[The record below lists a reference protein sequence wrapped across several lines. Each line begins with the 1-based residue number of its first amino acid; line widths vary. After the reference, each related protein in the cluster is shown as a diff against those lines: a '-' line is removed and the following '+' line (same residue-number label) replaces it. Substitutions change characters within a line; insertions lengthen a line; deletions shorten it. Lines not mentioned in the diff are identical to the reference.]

1 MASSLDMN
9 EPTLASLLGLPDD
22 DDDPAEP
29 PQTLCG
35 RPLPPWTQ
43 ILAEAGIAESPGY
56 RETCELM
63 RGRRLRD

>member
-1 MASSLDMN
+1 MS
-9 EPTLASLLGLPDD
+9 EPTLADLLGLPDD
-22 DDDPAEP
+22 NDDYPPGPP

-35 RPLPPWTQ
+35 NNLPPWTQ

>member
-1 MASSLDMN
+1 MGSPRTGERCMN
-9 EPTLASLLGLPDD
+9 APEPTLASLLGLPDD
-22 DDDPAEP
+22 NPA

-43 ILAEAGIAESPGY
+43 ILAEAGIPESPGY

-63 RGRRLRD
+63 RRLRD

>member
-1 MASSLDMN
+1 VTP
-9 EPTLASLLGLPDD
+9 EPTLASLLGLPEDT
-22 DDDPAEP
+22 PAT
-29 PQTLCG
+29 PQPLCG

>member
-1 MASSLDMN
+1 MRMTAP
-9 EPTLASLLGLPDD
+9 EPTLADLLGLPDNSD
-22 DDDPAEP
+22 DYPADH

-35 RPLPPWTQ
+35 NNLPPWTQ